1 MIRVTVEIVPNGDE
15 SQVRTV
21 RLLGIGNIT
30 GFGSYADY
38 RVEGMRDAK
47 PLTPFL
53 IPDHCVAD
61 GLDGLIARAFTKLM
75 GIPE

>member
-1 MIRVTVEIVPNGDE
+1 MIRVTVEIVPNGDD
-15 SQVRTV
+15 SLARTV
-21 RLLGIGNIT
+21 RLLAIGNIT

-47 PLTPFL
+47 PLTSFL
-53 IPDHCVAD
+53 LSDHCVAD